1 MAYAPGRPRDQFS
14 SQYGRFTVYG
24 IERIEGS
31 ALREMFLPKL
41 TPKGKKALRDD
52 RDFVRSQ
59 LKHYGVDIDE
69 HNCSGKGTN
78 ILKSAL
84 QAGKCDRVPDYI
96 SQLEK
101 ELHSKWLS
109 QRSPEE
115 LADYP
120 DWAMQRYFL
129 SDGKPDRSK
138 TTSVIG
144 IPLHRNSEYRSGKMM
159 EAAKEVTG
167 LHHKRAIGLQ
177 NQVIYMG
184 WVKEDVEKAASG
196 HYKQEGAALKAK
208 ENARTSKQRKRH
220 MDYLTSRS
228 KNKSKVTP
236 IGSYIVDSKEIKD
249 QWPDAAEDMSID
261 IHATD
266 TPGVFQGDFN
276 FGVAEGVMFLCADE
290 STLKEYCSRPEH
302 DRGDEWY
309 DSEDEETDENDLQ
322 MNPEQGTK
330 RSSKTSKSSQQ
341 TKKPKVEKGQ
351 ALNYFLQLKS
361 RETGEGQI
369 DYQPNEGTL
378 EFHDGRLVSFSGDT
392 DLSHVGEC
400 SFFARKVSD
409 VPHPSGENWSNFSE
423 RAYNYASVARWH

>member
-1 MAYAPGRPRDQFS
+1 MAHAPGRPRDQFS
-14 SQYGRFTVYG
+14 SAYGRFTVYG

-31 ALREMFLPKL
+31 ALREMFLSKM

-120 DWAMQRYFL
+120 DWAMQ
-129 SDGKPDRSK
+129 
-138 TTSVIG
+138 
-144 IPLHRNSEYRSGKMM
+144 SEYRSGKMM

-196 HYKQEGAALKAK
+196 HCKQEGAALKAKENARTAK

-249 QWPDAAEDMSID
+249 QWPDAVEDMSID

-309 DSEDEETDENDLQ
+309 DSEDEETDYHDLQ

-361 RETGEGQI
+361 RETGEGEI

-378 EFHDGRLVSFSGDT
+378 EFDDERLVSFSGDT

-423 RAYNYASVARWH
+423 RAYNYACVARWH